1 MADTKAITT
10 LSIDGLPKIAT
21 GKVRELY
28 EVDEKT
34 LLFVASDRISAYDVI
49 MENVK
54 CPFKPYRSTTDSFQ
68 GIPSKGQL
76 LTLLSTHWFTVLPA
90 LIPSLQTHF
99 LTLSL
104 PASIPQSQHALLKNR
119 SMQVRRLKIFPLEAI
134 VRGYIT
140 GSAWKEFKVSNTV
153 HSIPI
158 APGLKESQAF
168 PQGAIYTPSTKAEAG
183 ENDENISP
191 EKAAAIVGQE
201 YADRIEKLALSL
213 YTTAR
218 DYAKERGIIIADT
231 KFEFG
236 LDVDTDE
243 IVLVDEVLTPD
254 SSRFWPADKYEIGK
268 EQESFDKQ
276 YLRDW
281 LVTNKLKGKQGV
293 RMPED
298 VVLETAKKYREAFER
313 LTGGSWEDAV
323 KR

>member
-1 MADTKAITT
+1 MSDTKAITT
-10 LSIDGLPKIAT
+10 LSLDALPKIAT

-28 EVDEKT
+28 KVDDKT

-49 MENVK
+49 MEN
-54 CPFKPYRSTTDSFQ
+54 
-68 GIPSKGQL
+68 GIPSKGPL
-76 LTLLSTHWFTVLPA
+76 LNLLSAHWFKVLPTLL
-90 LIPSLQTHF
+90 PSLRTHF

-104 PASIPQSQHALLKNR
+104 PSSIPQSQHDLLQNR

-140 GSAWKEFKVSNTV
+140 GSAWKEYKVSGTV

-158 APGLKESQAF
+158 AAGLKESQAF

-183 ENDENISP
+183 ENDENISLA
-191 EKAAAIVGQE
+191 KAAEIVGQE

-213 YTTAR
+213 YTAAR
-218 DYAKERGIIIADT
+218 DYAKDRGIIIADT

-236 LDVDTDE
+236 LDEETDE

-254 SSRFWPADKYEIGK
+254 SSRFWPADKYEVGR
-268 EQESFDKQ
+268 EQDSFDKQ

-281 LVTNKLKGKQGV
+281 LVKEGLKGKQGV
-293 RMPED
+293 RMPENIA
-298 VVLETAKKYREAFER
+298 LETAKKYREAFEK
-313 LTGGSWEDAV
+313 LTDGNWEDAV
-323 KR
+323 KK